1 MHYLVVT
8 RAAML
13 FALHKNRMA
22 CSSAM
27 HQKLHH
33 VCICILII
41 SSLAC
46 MISQDFFGLRLA
58 GLPFLPRKTTPKKS
72 TKNQVAI
79 QDGQNE
85 NMNFKTL

>member
-1 MHYLVVT
+1 MHYLVVIC
-8 RAAML
+8 AAML
-13 FALHKNRMA
+13 FALHNTLLCIRGCIMFV
-22 CSSAM
+22 SA
-27 HQKLHH
+27 L
-33 VCICILII
+33 I